1 MISPN
6 GGSISDKKILEKPPE
21 EIKKGILSA
30 ITGKGYLFVDF
41 KTKNLFFLVSNHFR
55 SFSMLDPNK
64 LKNINNKI
72 FDNKNADKNDNCL
85 ITLSSVPER
94 EHEKEDDFKLPSN
107 FDIFIKDLFI
117 FTLKRIIKTSSK
129 TLLK

>member
-1 MISPN
+1 
-6 GGSISDKKILEKPPE
+6 
-21 EIKKGILSA
+21 
-30 ITGKGYLFVDF
+30 
-41 KTKNLFFLVSNHFR
+41 
-55 SFSMLDPNK
+55 MLDPNK

-72 FDNKNADKNDNCL
+72 FDNKNPDKNDNCL

-129 TLLK
+129 MLLK